1 MPNSNGQRKDS
12 TLFGIDLLNIADS
25 DEGSDDEDSLHA
37 ALQMLEMQIH
47 EEEAQLALAPPTV
60 RKLTLDR
67 MNEQA
72 KPIEELQA

>member
-1 MPNSNGQRKDS
+1 MPTSNGQRKDS

-47 EEEAQLALAPPTV
+47 EEEAQLATPTV

>member
-47 EEEAQLALAPPTV
+47 EEEAQLATPTV

-67 MNEQA
+67 MNEEA

>member
-1 MPNSNGQRKDS
+1 MPNSNSQRKDS

-47 EEEAQLALAPPTV
+47 EEEAQLATPTV

>member
-47 EEEAQLALAPPTV
+47 EEEAQLATPTV

-67 MNEQA
+67 VNEQA